1 MSYLKST
8 VGKGI
13 LFNSENTL
21 TVEGYTDTDYASSL
35 VDRRSTTNYSIF
47 SRGNLVS
54 WRSKKHDIV
63 ARSSAETE
71 FHAMALWNV

>member
-1 MSYLKST
+1 MNFWVILKST

-21 TVEGYTDTDYASSL
+21 TVEGYTDADYPSSL

-47 SRGNLVS
+47 
-54 WRSKKHDIV
+54 
-63 ARSSAETE
+63 
-71 FHAMALWNV
+71 